1 MVTWF
6 RRIVEALHCA
16 VQKRIKKTNLKESHV
31 DPIILCPRRWC
42 FVLRM
47 SWFADGVDCKNWY
60 EISLNKTAKT
70 CQSQGILKIEEN
82 PQFDM
87 QKLMERTR
95 AFLHC
100 KNSTPWCI
108 AGIELNKSFGDLRS
122 PLLGT
127 QALWGTLS
135 STLRFE
141 CTSDTSTSHKKQEA
155 NWDQCGGERVVF
167 SMPLCHAFH
176 DSVRTLRFM
185 AFRLVSQTVCQMIF
199 TMQPVLSNY
208 TAGWLQEKI
217 SGSILVH
224 LTVELSLS
232 AEGLKYWITAIYD
245 LYFCR
250 LNLHYFF
257 LWDIFLECAK
267 QESLLWKI

>member
-1 MVTWF
+1 
-6 RRIVEALHCA
+6 
-16 VQKRIKKTNLKESHV
+16 
-31 DPIILCPRRWC
+31 
-42 FVLRM
+42 
-47 SWFADGVDCKNWY
+47 
-60 EISLNKTAKT
+60 
-70 CQSQGILKIEEN
+70 
-82 PQFDM
+82 M
-87 QKLMERTR
+87 QKLMERTSGH
-95 AFLHC
+95 FGIC

-127 QALWGTLS
+127 QALLGTL

-155 NWDQCGGERVVF
+155 KWDRCGGERVNLRLARLFMDFLSLTRF
-167 SMPLCHAFH
+167 SGFVVCFH
-176 DSVRTLRFM
+176 DGVRTLRFM

-208 TAGWLQEKI
+208 TAGWLQKKI

-245 LYFCR
+245 LSFCR
-250 LNLHYFF
+250 LNLCFFF

-267 QESLLWKI
+267 QECFLWKI